1 MGSQTGIG
9 SRSVVRGAGANSNL
23 QDEELESDSS
33 NSVDESLSEKEQLQK
48 VLDAGLN
55 LGMIARIL
63 RDPEHLKLVLDATD
77 WDAAAE
83 GVAASDG
90 ATPDL
95 RQTVRKRRA
104 EAVPQ
109 FLVPSAATSYLQA
122 ICMGAANTLGVHVC
136 GGLQWLHMQAPAHCS
151 ELYIAIFGKL
161 ARYHVSTQ
169 SDLSY

>member
-1 MGSQTGIG
+1 
-9 SRSVVRGAGANSNL
+9 VVRGAGANSNL
-23 QDEELESDSS
+23 HDEELKSDSS
-33 NSVDESLSEKEQLQK
+33 NLVDESLSEKEQLQ
-48 VLDAGLN
+48 VLHAGLN

-63 RDPEHLKLVLDATD
+63 RDPEHLKLDLDATD
-77 WDAAAE
+77 WVAVAE

-136 GGLQWLHMQAPAHCS
+136 GGLQWLHMQAPAHRS
-151 ELYIAIFGKL
+151 ELYIAIFGKM